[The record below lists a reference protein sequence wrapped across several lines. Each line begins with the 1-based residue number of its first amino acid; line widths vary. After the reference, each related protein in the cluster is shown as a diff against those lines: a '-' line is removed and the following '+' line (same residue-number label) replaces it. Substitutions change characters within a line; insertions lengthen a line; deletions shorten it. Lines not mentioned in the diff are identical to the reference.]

1 METALESEPEWGTVL
16 VCGGI
21 RKYVLRD
28 AESQQELALNAAEVL
43 ERFQAYRA
51 RHQPTGP
58 DEHRL
63 LNQSDREESGSEG
76 HVVKKCK
83 SGRQDSNLR
92 HPAPKAGALARLSY
106 APSLFLCR
114 HPVEAMGSRRP
125 LLSRAIVPRVKRA
138 CHGGYSGGATP
149 APRFG
154 ATEMR

>member
-21 RKYVLRD
+21 RRYVLRD

-63 LNQSDREESGSEG
+63 LNQSDREESGSE
-76 HVVKKCK
+76 
-83 SGRQDSNLR
+83 STSLR
-92 HPAPKAGALARLSY
+92 NVSRGDRIRTCDIQLPKLAL
-106 APSLFLCR
+106 
-114 HPVEAMGSRRP
+114 
-125 LLSRAIVPRVKRA
+125 
-138 CHGGYSGGATP
+138 
-149 APRFG
+149 
-154 ATEMR
+154 

>member
-28 AESQQELALNAAEVL
+28 AESQRQVALDAGEVL

-51 RHQPTGP
+51 SHQPTGP

-76 HVVKKCK
+76 T
-83 SGRQDSNLR
+83 SLR
-92 HPAPKAGALARLSY
+92 NVSRGDRIRTCDIQLPKLAL
-106 APSLFLCR
+106 
-114 HPVEAMGSRRP
+114 
-125 LLSRAIVPRVKRA
+125 
-138 CHGGYSGGATP
+138 
-149 APRFG
+149 
-154 ATEMR
+154 